1 MRLFLFSSANPDL
14 GAAEDR
20 GADASRDANEDRG
33 ADASRDADED
43 RGTDASRD
51 VSAPPEDLGPESL
64 RPLPDTASGWEGS
77 RRAP

>member
-1 MRLFLFSSANPDL
+1 MRLFLFSSAANPDL
-14 GAAEDR
+14 GAA
-20 GADASRDANEDRG
+20 
-33 ADASRDADED
+33 ED